1 MGMWGKG
8 NSINS
13 PLLSFEISQS
23 GYGLYIKYM
32 MVGYLVIF
40 ALSMM
45 VQFSSYLL
53 SNIADL
59 RDEPELDNPTIVPV
73 F

>member
-23 GYGLYIKYM
+23 GYGLYVKYM

-40 ALSMM
+40 SLSMM

-59 RDEPELDNPTIVPV
+59 RDESELENPTKVPV
-73 F
+73 H